1 MMSRNFR
8 LVAIVLVLVSLLFAS
23 ISESKKLKTQQKYLP
38 NWDSLDS
45 RPLPQWYDDAKV
57 GIFSESHTQIWND
70 YRINNY
76 IFCYSKVHW
85 GVFSVPSFR
94 SEWFWWYWQGSQE
107 PDVVDFMAKNYPK
120 NFQYADFGPMFTAEF
135 YDPDYWAKLFQASG
149 AK

>member
-57 GIFSESHTQIWND
+57 GIFSESHTQKLNN

-76 IFCYSKVHW
+76 IFAIQKFI
-85 GVFSVPSFR
+85 GAFFR
-94 SEWFWWYWQGSQE
+94 CPHFDPNGSGGIGKA
-107 PDVVDFMAKNYPK
+107 VKSL
-120 NFQYADFGPMFTAEF
+120 T
-135 YDPDYWAKLFQASG
+135 
-149 AK
+149 